1 MKNIKSILLI
11 ASIFFVQGCTSSAL
25 YNPGYVTNTATPG
38 TPLNGKALIL
48 TDQAADIAF
57 LTQSP
62 SSFTGGGSQLNIEI
76 GNMIRQIAR
85 IKFEKAFELGADL
98 ANDSTRASE
107 YVVIVKPELRGLDYQ
122 FSQLENL
129 GFAITPKAKVIVE
142 IQVEVPGGG
151 QKFSQTY
158 DSGLVQGDTYM
169 FSGNPSEQA
178 NKALHDALSLV
189 MSNAADDV
197 YEFLKANSDS

>member
-1 MKNIKSILLI
+1 MKSGILLVV
-11 ASIFFVQGCTSSAL
+11 ALFFMQGCTTPAL
-25 YNPGYVTNTATPG
+25 YNPGYVTNTSTPG
-38 TPLNGKALIL
+38 TPLKGKALIL
-48 TDQAADIAF
+48 TDQSADSAF
-57 LTQSP
+57 LLQSP
-62 SSFTGGGSQLNIEI
+62 SSFTGGSSKLNIEI
-76 GNMIRQIAR
+76 GNMVRQIAQ

-98 ANDSTRASE
+98 ANDSAHASE

-142 IQVEVPGGG
+142 IQVDVTGGG
-151 QKFSQTY
+151 RKFSQTY

-178 NKALHDALSLV
+178 NKAIHDALSLV
-189 MSNAADDV
+189 MSDAADDV
-197 YEFLKANSDS
+197 YEFLTANSGS